1 MESREN
7 PVFGRKIFFLN
18 PPFNVKQFVIK
29 ALQEDEYEVY
39 VIDDYKDAKNILR
52 HFPDSICLINID
64 EQLTFDQWFNFVVSV
79 EHEEALKSIFMG
91 ILSSNARKSEK
102 EHFILHASIPAGFI
116 PTNGGPEDLIETLR
130 GILDLNGAKGRRQY
144 VRAKCEH
151 DPTASITFT
160 IGTKQ
165 MSFHVLDIS
174 TVGLACSIPPQL
186 AVQFQPNS
194 VIRDVSII
202 LGKKKMQCS
211 CAVFTVKQLP
221 NVCSLVLLFMKGTPF
236 SVKATVRDY
245 IARNLQYAMRVA
257 IDGEKLDTTDYSIP
271 LELQR
276 ESSEAFLVDATGDDE
291 IISAPGANS
300 SVSDADATDG
310 LTVTKLF

>member
-18 PPFNVKQFVIK
+18 PPFNIKQFVIK
-29 ALQEDEYEVY
+29 ALQEDEYEVHI
-39 VIDDYKDAKNILR
+39 IDDYRDAKNILR

-64 EQLTFDQWFNFVVSV
+64 EQLTFDQWFNFIVSV
-79 EHEEALKSIFMG
+79 EHDESLKSIFMG
-91 ILSSNARKSEK
+91 ILSANARKSEK
-102 EHFILHASIPAGFI
+102 EHFILHALIPAGFI
-116 PTNGGPEDLIETLR
+116 PTNGGTEDLIETLR

-144 VRAKCEH
+144 VRSKCNH
-151 DPTASITFT
+151 DPTASITFAV
-160 IGTKQ
+160 GTKQ

-174 TVGLACSIPPQL
+174 TVGLACSIPPQF
-186 AVQFQPNS
+186 AAQFQPNS

-202 LGKKKMQCS
+202 LGQKKVQCS
-211 CAVFTVKQLP
+211 CAVFTVKQLQ
-221 NVCSLVLLFMKGTPF
+221 NNCSLVLLFMKGTSF
-236 SVKATVRDY
+236 SVKSTIREY
-245 IARNLQYAMRVA
+245 IARNLQYAMRIA
-257 IDGEKLDTTDYSIP
+257 IEGEKIDTTDYNIP

-276 ESSEAFLVDATGDDE
+276 ESSEAFLVDAADDDE

-300 SVSDADATDG
+300 SVCDVDATDG